1 MFFRDIEL
9 LYCICTEKMK
19 SLQKILCIN
28 SIAYAVPF
36 ENSSR
41 YIYRYIDTDTDI
53 CKCHWMY
60 ICYWNS
66 LPDSSITDRV
76 NAEPGITFRDELLM
90 TICRSRL
97 NPWKS
102 SESYFCSCCSGNS
115 SYTGEL
121 CWHKNVRDDR
131 NIFWITCSSEHEKRK
146 TLHQKYFE
154 GVSFKHS

>member
-1 MFFRDIEL
+1 MYWENEVPSKTL
-9 LYCICTEKMK
+9 LHK
-19 SLQKILCIN
+19 LNWLCCSFWKLWLI
-28 SIAYAVPF
+28 SIQVTGYI
-36 ENSSR
+36 
-41 YIYRYIDTDTDI
+41 YIYRLLKLTPWQQY
-53 CKCHWMY
+53 HRH
-60 ICYWNS
+60 
-66 LPDSSITDRV
+66 RV
-76 NAEPGITFRDELLM
+76 KAEPGITFRDELLM
-90 TICRSRL
+90 TSCRSRL

-131 NIFWITCSSEHEKRK
+131 IIFWITCSSEHKKRK